1 MFITK
6 GPTDTSQT
14 YEFTNWNKVKN
25 FALEINKS
33 VI

>member
-14 YEFTNWNKVKN
+14 YEFTNWDNVRK
-25 FALEINKS
+25 FAKEINEN
-33 VI
+33 IN